1 MIMQNNGPMAP
12 PYLSTMSTSTTFP
25 NMHSADAASF
35 HIPNMRR
42 VLSSPT
48 KDHNRPRGP
57 SDPYTGS
64 RLPSNDHAHDYTDEY
79 LPSFLRDRQ
88 STNTKQAIKQ
98 MAEHRVLLD
107 TNKPSTPL
115 ELSEEDDDEYAW
127 YLQNPHRYV
136 RRPRDRGGARK
147 QRRKM
152 VLYGEMVDERD
163 DQTNRKLF
171 AGYLV
176 RHYGA
181 ALFRDEDSEPPASP
195 YRRSAQHASTT
206 PFSRATAESQAY
218 WNEVDAS
225 DGDGSTVFWVDEWD
239 VSSSPTLGDASSR
252 HPKLSCVSS
261 IDNPDSLLSGS
272 FDFPAT
278 KTMPCTTHDA
288 QDSKKRWFSDPR
300 HPGEGKRNSFFRT
313 NSTRM
318 RSGSHRR
325 FSFLRIF
332 ST

>member
-1 MIMQNNGPMAP
+1 
-12 PYLSTMSTSTTFP
+12 
-25 NMHSADAASF
+25 
-35 HIPNMRR
+35 MRR

-48 KDHNRPRGP
+48 KDHTRPRGP

-64 RLPSNDHAHDYTDEY
+64 RLPSNDHAHDYTEEH

-107 TNKPSTPL
+107 TNKLPAPL
-115 ELSEEDDDEYAW
+115 EL
-127 YLQNPHRYV
+127 
-136 RRPRDRGGARK
+136 PRKTTMNMRGICRTRTGTFGGRGTGGARK

-152 VLYGEMVDERD
+152 VLYGEM
-163 DQTNRKLF
+163 LF

-181 ALFRDEDSEPPASP
+181 ALFRDEVEDPPAGP

-206 PFSRATAESQAY
+206 PFSRATR
-218 WNEVDAS
+218 N
-225 DGDGSTVFWVDEWD
+225 
-239 VSSSPTLGDASSR
+239 R
-252 HPKLSCVSS
+252 KR
-261 IDNPDSLLSGS
+261 S

-278 KTMPCTTHDA
+278 KAMPCTTHDA
-288 QDSKKRWFSDPR
+288 QDSDSKKRWFSDPR
-300 HPGEGKRNSFFRT
+300 HPGEGKRNPFFRT